1 LSILPGI
8 CFYGLLL
15 VYTTVLIYKTSIQN
29 NVYGF
34 ILTLLVLVALSSFLA
49 VVYGVL
55 EYKAS
60 ALYLTFFTGSVYTPA
75 EAVAVQEEILRLILA
90 FYVLLLLSNVGLYFV
105 VWVFSVKYWIVSYKI

>member
-1 LSILPGI
+1 MAILPGI

-29 NVYGF
+29 HVYGF
-34 ILTLLVLVALSSFLA
+34 ILTLLVLLALSSFLA

-60 ALYLTFFTGSVYTPA
+60 ALYLTLLTGSVYTPD
-75 EAVAVQEEILRLILA
+75 EAVQEEILRLVLA

>member
-1 LSILPGI
+1 MALLPGI
-8 CFYGLLL
+8 CFYGLLF

-29 NVYGF
+29 HVYGF
-34 ILTLLVLVALSSFLA
+34 ILTLLILLALSSFSA

-60 ALYLTFFTGSVYTPA
+60 ALYLTLFTGSVYTPDV
-75 EAVAVQEEILRLILA
+75 EVQEEILRLILA